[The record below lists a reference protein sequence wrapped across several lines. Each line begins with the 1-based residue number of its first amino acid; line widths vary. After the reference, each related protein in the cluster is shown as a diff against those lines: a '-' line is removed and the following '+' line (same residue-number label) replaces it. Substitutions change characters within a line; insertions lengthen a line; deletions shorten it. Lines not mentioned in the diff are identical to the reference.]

1 MEISCTQDRGPSR
14 NFTVRWFFDMDYGG
28 CARSAP
34 NFFWSFFSFSQK
46 LTDTISYKFR
56 LYIGLKKNKNFILI
70 VKYKFILVKEFTK
83 NNSKFFLYNQNKF
96 VNLFQFQVFVHLYF
110 YGT

>member
-1 MEISCTQDRGPSR
+1 M
-14 NFTVRWFFDMDYGG
+14 
-28 CARSAP
+28 
-34 NFFWSFFSFSQK
+34 
-46 LTDTISYKFR
+46 
-56 LYIGLKKNKNFILI
+56 YIGLKKNKNFILI